1 MRTGFYPGS
10 FDPATL
16 GHVDIIARAVRLVD
30 RLVIG
35 IGVHDGKKPV
45 FTAQERIEMLLQ
57 EVEPIKAAEGIPIDV
72 VTFDGLVVDAARAE
86 GAGILI
92 RGVRN
97 TTDFA
102 YEMPMAGMN
111 AQMMADVQTVFLP
124 ASPGLSHIASSLV
137 RQIAS
142 MHGDISGFVSENVA
156 RRMREKFTNN
166 D

>member
-10 FDPATL
+10 FDPITL
-16 GHVDIIARAVRLVD
+16 GHLDIIARAARLVD

-35 IGVHDGKKPV
+35 VGIHDGKTPV
-45 FTAQERIEMLLQ
+45 FSASERIAI
-57 EVEPIKAAEGIPIDV
+57 IKEEIAPVLGAEGILIDV
-72 VTFDGLVVDAARAE
+72 VTFDGLVVDAAHGE
-86 GAGILI
+86 GANVLI

-111 AQMMADVQTVFLP
+111 AQMKENVQTVFLP

-142 MHGDISGFVSENVA
+142 MHGNVSGFVSDNVA
-156 RRMREKFTNN
+156 RRLREKFTNG